1 MEKSKNSIKNFFSS
15 LKKQDTPQYK
25 IYAAIIAIILV
36 IFLVYISKKIFK
48 KYKDYKNSKLWILKG
63 TKSARQR
70 TIILQDPSLTD
81 SKTIKRSK
89 NEEAGIEFTYMFW
102 VFINDWSYKYGQ
114 WKHIMHKGNESSW
127 PLRAPGV
134 WLHPK
139 QNTMRVYMNTFTEIG
154 QHVDIPNIPLNKWF
168 FVAISIKNSNLDVY
182 INSNLVKRKE
192 LNGIPKQNFSDLYLS
207 AFDGF
212 GGYLSNIRY
221 FDYYASYAELFRH
234 MNRGPSMMPCIDS
247 KEMPPYLTAN
257 WWTDNI

>member
-102 VFINDWSYKYGQ
+102 VFINDDFCTLCDS
-114 WKHIMHKGNESSW
+114 
-127 PLRAPGV
+127 
-134 WLHPK
+134 
-139 QNTMRVYMNTFTEIG
+139 
-154 QHVDIPNIPLNKWF
+154 LNKNFKWTCY
-168 FVAISIKNSNLDVY
+168 KCKYQN
-182 INSNLVKRKE
+182 KE
-192 LNGIPKQNFSDLYLS
+192 KALICKICDKQ
-207 AFDGF
+207 
-212 GGYLSNIRY
+212 
-221 FDYYASYAELFRH
+221 
-234 MNRGPSMMPCIDS
+234 PS
-247 KEMPPYLTAN
+247 K
-257 WWTDNI
+257 